1 MEWLRWLITI
11 AVVVLA
17 YREGVNSGQNSA
29 QTTFQTGVLASKDA
43 TIAELQKQI
52 KERDTKEAEAQ
63 VAEADLVAAV
73 TKMEQRFGGIGAQ
86 LRSALNASNLAVC
99 LYPDDVRRVRNDA
112 RAESRAAA
120 ERVNAAAERASSGQ

>member
-11 AVVVLA
+11 VVVVLA
-17 YREGVNSGQNSA
+17 YREGVNSGQNAA
-29 QTTFQTGVLASKDA
+29 QTTFQVGTLASKDG
-43 TIAELQKQI
+43 TINELQKQL
-52 KERDTKEAEAQ
+52 KDREKKDAEAQ
-63 VAEADLVAAV
+63 VAEADLVAAI

-86 LRSALNASNLAVC
+86 MRSALNASNLAVC
-99 LYPDDVRRVRNDA
+99 VYPDDVRRVRNDA